1 MAKLPIPMT
10 ELRFFDRAVF
20 EREYRACIHDYLHT
34 NLADHE
40 ALAIL
45 RRSEELSARFA
56 EVVGTEE
63 ATRITG
69 QLLERVASVF
79 LPAPLPKAG

>member
-40 ALAIL
+40 ALVIL

-56 EVVGTEE
+56 AVVGTEE

>member
-1 MAKLPIPMT
+1 MANLPVPMT
-10 ELRFFDRAVF
+10 ELLFLDRAVF
-20 EREYRACIHDYLHT
+20 EREYRTCIHDYLHA
-34 NLADHE
+34 NLADYE

-56 EVVGTEE
+56 AVVGAEE
-63 ATRITG
+63 ATRVTG